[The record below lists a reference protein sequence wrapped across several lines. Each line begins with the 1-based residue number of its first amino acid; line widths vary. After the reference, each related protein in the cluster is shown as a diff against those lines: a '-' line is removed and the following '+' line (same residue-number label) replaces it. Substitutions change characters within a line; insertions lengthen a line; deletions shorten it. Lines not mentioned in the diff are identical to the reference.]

1 MRAVHF
7 ARFGGPEVLELIDK
21 PAPRPGVGEV
31 LIKVAAAGLNRAD
44 LAQRDGS
51 YPVPIGSNAG
61 LGLEAAGEV
70 VAAGGGVPASAVG
83 SLVCTL
89 TPGGAYAEY
98 VVAPW
103 SHCLRVPQEMS
114 LHEAAALPEAAMTV
128 WSNVFEMG
136 GLVAGGTLLV
146 HGGASGIG
154 TFAIQYATALGCR
167 VIATAGGS
175 TKCEAVRA
183 LGAEAIDHRLQDF
196 EREVMRITEERGVN
210 VVLDMVGGDYTNRN
224 LRCLAMDGRLVQ
236 IAWLQGAQVQIDLL
250 EISKRRA
257 VLTGSLLRPRSVEDK
272 ARIVEALKES
282 IWPLYDTGMRPVIH
296 ATYPVAQVADAHR
309 ELESG
314 RHIGKIVL
322 TF

>member
-21 PAPRPGVGEV
+21 PVPQPGVGEV
-31 LIKVAAAGLNRAD
+31 LVKVAAAGLNRAD

-51 YPVPIGSNAG
+51 YPVPTGSGAG

-70 VAAGGGVPASAVG
+70 VAAGDRVDASGLG
-83 SLVCTL
+83 SMVCTL

-103 SHCLRVPQEMS
+103 SHCLPLPRGMS
-114 LHEAAALPEAAMTV
+114 LTEAAALPEAAMTV
-128 WSNVFEMG
+128 WSNVFDMG
-136 GLVAGGTLLV
+136 RLIVGGTLLV
-146 HGGASGIG
+146 HGGTSGIG

-175 TKCEAVRA
+175 AKCDAVRA
-183 LGAEAIDHRLQDF
+183 LGAEAIDHRSQDF
-196 EREVMRITEERGVN
+196 ETEVMRITEGRGVN

-236 IAWLQGAQVQIDLL
+236 IAWLQGAKVQIDLL

-257 VLTGSLLRPRSVEDK
+257 VLTGSLLRPRSVADK
-272 ARIVEALKES
+272 AHIVAALKQS
-282 IWPLYDTGMRPVIH
+282 IWPLYDKGMRPVIH
-296 ATYPVAQVADAHR
+296 ATYPVAKVADAHR
-309 ELESG
+309 EMESG